1 MKKEVQNLFESFNKY
16 KEIAKPQRLLKED
29 AANDGDDIELY
40 MNTWGNYNEYGADV
54 DKINGGWMSV
64 EKAKE
69 FLDAHKEEEP
79 FINDTENVPEA
90 LDIDEYSNPWTAIE
104 QIEFVQGVD
113 DTDAF
118 LAILED
124 QGDFESAKDIYE
136 SGDFT
141 FFPGVD
147 NDFDLGKAWFDM
159 VGGVDGIQNPQNYV
173 NREYVKDAIVNDL
186 GSDEDYSD
194 DELLQIFKTYVDE
207 QDYILDLLER
217 HRSEKADE
225 SKKIWVI
232 YMFLVW
238 YEIYFNYSELC
249 SIK

>member
-1 MKKEVQNLFESFNKY
+1 MRSNTNNLFESFNNY
-16 KEIAKPQRLLKED
+16 QNINKPLKED
-29 AANDGDDIELY
+29 VNADDIELY
-40 MNTWGNYNEYGADV
+40 MNTWGNYNEYGADA

-159 VGGVDGIQNPQNYV
+159 VGGVNGIQNPQNYV
-173 NREYVKDAIVNDL
+173 NREYVKDAIVADL

-194 DELLQIFKTYVDE
+194 DEIDDMVEEEIELAADSKNEAFFDNYFDYEALGRDLDYDGFFFAETGALQTY
-207 QDYILDLLER
+207 
-217 HRSEKADE
+217 
-225 SKKIWVI
+225 
-232 YMFLVW
+232 
-238 YEIYFNYSELC
+238 
-249 SIK
+249 